1 MKDIIDEQLQ
11 AMAKSQEQLAR
22 SMQAESVVVTR
33 MASLLRRIRSNELT
47 VVAGHPY
54 TEAETTVMR
63 EIGAYVNALA
73 DFEEAL
79 ANHVKYAIKEL
90 RVSEEE

>member
-1 MKDIIDEQLQ
+1 MIDEQLE

-22 SMQAESVVVTR
+22 SMQSESVIVTR
-33 MASLLRRIRSNELT
+33 MARLLRRIRANELT
-47 VVAGHPY
+47 LVAGYPY
-54 TEAETTVMR
+54 TEAEINVLR
-63 EIGAYVNALA
+63 EIGSYVNALA